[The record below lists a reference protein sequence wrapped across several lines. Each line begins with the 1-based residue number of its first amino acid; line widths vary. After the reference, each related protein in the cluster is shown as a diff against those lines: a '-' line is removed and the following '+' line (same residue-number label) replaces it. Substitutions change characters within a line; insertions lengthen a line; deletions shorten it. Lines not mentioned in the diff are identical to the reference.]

1 VRHPREYIA
10 ALERG
15 SEPVAEVET
24 IDRWLEMGETM
35 MLGLRLAEGVDDA
48 RFHTRFGMELRKPLG
63 KNWPIFRT

>member
-1 VRHPREYIA
+1 
-10 ALERG
+10 
-15 SEPVAEVET
+15 
-24 IDRWLEMGETM
+24 M